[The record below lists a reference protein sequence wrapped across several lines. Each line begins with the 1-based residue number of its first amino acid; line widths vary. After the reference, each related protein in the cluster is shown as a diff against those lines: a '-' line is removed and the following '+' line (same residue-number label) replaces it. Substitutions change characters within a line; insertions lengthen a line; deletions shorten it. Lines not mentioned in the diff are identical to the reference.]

1 MKISDKIG
9 NVMLTKCIKIIC
21 ILVKYSLLAA
31 I

>member
-1 MKISDKIG
+1 MH
-9 NVMLTKCIKIIC
+9 LKIIC